1 VLAILDLSYVL
12 FPDMFKKKDLLQL
25 RLWTAYSVKKA
36 KKIVTISN
44 SSKNDII
51 NHYRLTDSKVVVV
64 YPAGKETKVKE
75 MEKST
80 LEKKYGIKTKYILF
94 VGTLQPRKNIA
105 KLIEAF
111 SKVNIQD
118 LSLVIVGK
126 RGWMYEDIISA
137 PEKFGVKEKVL
148 FLENISDD
156 ELPALYKNA
165 LCFVMPSLYE
175 GFGLPI
181 LEAMKNGC
189 PVLASNTSSLPEAGG
204 DAALYFNPQDT
215 EEITSKIRL
224 VVSDAALRE
233 EMRKK
238 GYEHVKKFSWEKSAR
253 KLLAVLSEAAK

>member
-1 VLAILDLSYVL
+1 
-12 FPDMFKKKDLLQL
+12 
-25 RLWTAYSVKKA
+25 
-36 KKIVTISN
+36 
-44 SSKNDII
+44 
-51 NHYRLTDSKVVVV
+51 
-64 YPAGKETKVKE
+64 
-75 MEKST
+75 
-80 LEKKYGIKTKYILF
+80 
-94 VGTLQPRKNIA
+94 
-105 KLIEAF
+105 
-111 SKVNIQD
+111 
-118 LSLVIVGK
+118 
-126 RGWMYEDIISA
+126 
-137 PEKFGVKEKVL
+137 
-148 FLENISDD
+148 
-156 ELPALYKNA
+156 
-165 LCFVMPSLYE
+165 MPSLYE